1 MAPFHLVRTC
11 PASPAAVWAVL
22 TDFAGYGSWVPLT
35 TMRVDAGTPRVGW
48 GFAGLSGIGPL
59 HFSDSMILT
68 RWDPPAD
75 EGGAGRFSVVKTGR
89 VLDGWAD
96 VRVDPAPEGTAVRWA
111 EEITPRPAAVGRLAR
126 PVTDRVSGLM
136 FARALDGMLGEAV
149 RRSARTPP

>member
-22 TDFAGYGSWVPLT
+22 TDFAGYGSWIPLT
-35 TMRVDAGTPRVGW
+35 TMRVDGGTPRVGW

-68 RWDPPAD
+68 RWEPPAD
-75 EGGAGRFSVVKTGR
+75 ERGTGRFSVVKTGR
-89 VLDGWAD
+89 SSTAGQTCASSRRRWNGGAVDGGD
-96 VRVDPAPEGTAVRWA
+96 HR
-111 EEITPRPAAVGRLAR
+111 AAGGPGPTGP
-126 PVTDRVSGLM
+126 PVTDRVSGPM

-149 RRSARTPP
+149 RRSARTPS

>member
-1 MAPFHLVRTC
+1 
-11 PASPAAVWAVL
+11 
-22 TDFAGYGSWVPLT
+22 
-35 TMRVDAGTPRVGW
+35 MRVDGGTPRVGW

-75 EGGAGRFSVVKTGR
+75 ERGAGRFSVVKTGR

-96 VRVDPAPEGTAVRWA
+96 VRVDPAPAGTAVRWV
-111 EEITPRPAAVGRLAR
+111 EEITARPAVLGRLAR

-136 FARALDGMLGEAV
+136 FARALDGMLGEAG
-149 RRSARTPP
+149 RRSARTPS